1 MTTNKQE
8 IRIPL
13 MGVDSEHCALI
24 VDKGIGKLKS
34 VDNHRVEL
42 NNKLAIITANN
53 QETIPEIVK
62 TIRDLG
68 YGVTTVKNTFP
79 VLQMTCASCAVNVE
93 SMLRSQTGVV
103 EASVNYANASVTVE
117 YIPNL
122 IQAEDLK

>member
-1 MTTNKQE
+1 MKCKSYKYLPKSGNTKIRYCTDLCFIFKVKGMTTNKQE

-34 VDNHRVEL
+34 VDSHRVEL
-42 NNKLAIITANN
+42 NNKLAIITAND

-79 VLQMTCASCAVNVE
+79 VC
-93 SMLRSQTGVV
+93 R
-103 EASVNYANASVTVE
+103 
-117 YIPNL
+117 
-122 IQAEDLK
+122 